1 MPNNYTKA
9 RFSIATKLN
18 LVIFIVFIVSII
30 IPSIIAYHSSK
41 DRVLNMA
48 EQQLIAS
55 NNSYFDSL
63 NTMMLTGTM
72 GERDVLRQKKLK
84 AERVVDVRI
93 IRSDAVSDQF
103 GEGFEH
109 EKAQDDIDKR
119 ALKGEEIIMVSNV
132 AGERILT
139 VVIPYKATH
148 NTRGVDCL
156 ACHDVPVGTVNGAIR
171 LSSSLATFDQAVE
184 DDFLESLIVNIAI
197 LVIGLLI
204 LKILMSRLIVAP
216 LKDARDTAIRISD
229 GDFSTQEREPSNDEM
244 GQLHKALNHMRNSL
258 SSSSQE
264 REQMQAEREREEAE
278 QQEALRKIEFGLAD
292 DFENSV
298 GNLLSML
305 TSEVTRVQQSA
316 SEMASVSESLTRQ
329 AHTAA
334 SGADQGVENVNR
346 TAAATEE
353 LSTSIA
359 HVNEQISEVLTISEQ
374 AVAQADITNITVEKL
389 ATVSHGIGSVVAT
402 ITDIA
407 KQTNMLAL
415 NASIEAARAGEAGRG
430 FAVVASEVK
439 DLAQQT
445 AKATEEIGK
454 QIQNMQQES
463 DDASKTIANIS
474 ETIRKMNDYSQR
486 VSAAMGEQAS
496 ATHEISASAQEVS
509 HGIQSI
515 STAVADVSAASEEVG
530 KTSAISLSTASDMI
544 KRTSEVNQRVT
555 EFLARL
561 RHKKS

>member
-1 MPNNYTKA
+1 MPDNHSKA
-9 RFSIATKLN
+9 GFSIATKLN
-18 LVIFIVFIVSII
+18 LVIFIVFVISII

-41 DRVLNMA
+41 DRVLDMA
-48 EQQLIAS
+48 KQQLIAD
-55 NNSYFDSL
+55 NNAYFDSL

-72 GERDVLRQKKLK
+72 GERDVLREKKLN
-84 AERVVDVRI
+84 AERIVDVRI
-93 IRSDAVSDQF
+93 IRSDAVSNQF

-109 EKAQDDIDKR
+109 EKAQDDIDER
-119 ALKGEEIIMVSNV
+119 GLKGEEVIEVSTI
-132 AGERILT
+132 GKERILT
-139 VVIPYKATH
+139 VAIPYKATH

-156 ACHDVPVGTVNGAIR
+156 ACHEVPVGTVNGVIR
-171 LSSSLATFDQAVE
+171 ISSNLAVFDKAVE

-197 LVIGLLI
+197 LVIGLVL
-204 LKILMSRLIVAP
+204 LKILMGRLIVSP

-229 GDFSTQEREPSNDEM
+229 GDFSTQPRDPSNDEM

-258 SSSSQE
+258 STSTQE

-278 QQEALRKIEFGLAD
+278 QQETLRKIELGLAH

-298 GNLLSML
+298 GNLLSLL
-305 TSEVTRVQQSA
+305 TSEVSHVQQSA
-316 SEMASVSESLTRQ
+316 CEMARVSESLTQQ

-346 TAAATEE
+346 TATATEQ

-359 HVNEQISEVLTISEQ
+359 QVNEQISEVLKISEQ
-374 AVAQADITNITVEKL
+374 AVDQADVTNVTVEKL
-389 ATVSHGIGSVVAT
+389 ASVSHGIGSVVAT

-445 AKATEEIGK
+445 AQATEEIGK

-486 VSAAMGEQAS
+486 VAAAMGEQAL
-496 ATHEISASAQEVS
+496 ATHEISESAQEVS

-515 STAVADVSAASEEVG
+515 STAVADVSSASEEVG
-530 KTSAISLSTASDMI
+530 KTSAVSLSTASGMI
-544 KRTSEVNQRVT
+544 KKTSEVNQRVT

-561 RHKKS
+561 RQKKN